1 MEHGLATFQRLSD
14 RGLVGH
20 VTLDDLET
28 PRQAER
34 LKRGRHSLRRAHEQA
49 QIVAG

>member
-1 MEHGLATFQRLSD
+1 MEGLATLQRPSD

-28 PRQAER
+28 LRQAER
-34 LKRGRHSLRRAHEQA
+34 IKRVCHSLTRAHEQA